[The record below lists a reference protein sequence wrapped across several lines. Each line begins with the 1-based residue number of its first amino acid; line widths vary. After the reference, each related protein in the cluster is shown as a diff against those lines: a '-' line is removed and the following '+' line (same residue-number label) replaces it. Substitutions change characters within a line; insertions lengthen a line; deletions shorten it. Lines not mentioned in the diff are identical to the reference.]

1 MESSKNMMST
11 VGGLKKKI
19 NRISESV
26 ARSFTK
32 LIGTTSLTR

>member
-1 MESSKNMMST
+1 MMST
-11 VGGLKKKI
+11 VGGLKKK
-19 NRISESV
+19 NRNSESV